1 MKFQQLFSFSLI
13 LGLLFLGSVAIA
25 SAENLSPQFL
35 ITHQLGKL
43 TEKEWLNQLW
53 LASLA
58 KKGYKRTLRS
68 SQELQDLNYAIT
80 EIPETPFTVFY
91 PSVDTGT
98 TYARMSFNPL
108 FLSAFRIESKQRK
121 NLDSKYGISL
131 LSYALNGKTFEQKLD
146 EIKQNYDK
154 THPRSPKLT
163 FSELY
168 LLFDQKGNISTES
181 VFNLSDETI
190 WQLFDQKNYQVNS
203 WILMTHF
210 AKNTKNT
217 TKRYL
222 NFGKY
227 MQKALHEGKAK
238 VVWAN
243 WDYYLWVDQ
252 MPDRYYVFK
261 ASWINNE
268 GQYSNFLWTLDLQ
281 EDKKN
286 TKTEINSQELWKL
299 TEKEW
304 QGQLWLDKFA
314 KKGYKRNT
322 KYLRKLDQFYYTLS
336 DIPHMPFKI
345 FYPSVNTG
353 TTLIQQEFSKSFKAW
368 FVLRNQLSSYL
379 EKVTVQ
385 AYDLK
390 GKSFEQKL
398 AEIKTEYDE
407 THLNDEKRDF
417 EDHYLLFDQ
426 KGNISIQS
434 VFEFFSPEMYQLN
447 KWTLVKT
454 FTKEQKQIFKRYLG
468 FGKQMQKALNEWKAK
483 VRWGNGSYYIWLVSH
498 PDEYFVFSILDEG
511 GQYENM
517 IWNLDLKD

>member
-1 MKFQQLFSFSLI
+1 M
-13 LGLLFLGSVAIA
+13 
-25 SAENLSPQFL
+25 
-35 ITHQLGKL
+35 
-43 TEKEWLNQLW
+43 
-53 LASLA
+53 
-58 KKGYKRTLRS
+58 
-68 SQELQDLNYAIT
+68 
-80 EIPETPFTVFY
+80 
-91 PSVDTGT
+91 
-98 TYARMSFNPL
+98 
-108 FLSAFRIESKQRK
+108 
-121 NLDSKYGISL
+121 

-181 VFNLSDETI
+181 VFNFSDETI

-203 WILMTHF
+203 WVLMTHF
-210 AKNTKNT
+210 AKHKNT